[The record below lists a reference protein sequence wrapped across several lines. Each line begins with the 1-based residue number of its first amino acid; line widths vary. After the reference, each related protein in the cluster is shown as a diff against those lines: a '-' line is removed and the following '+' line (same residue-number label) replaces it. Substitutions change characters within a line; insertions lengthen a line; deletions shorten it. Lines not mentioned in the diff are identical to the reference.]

1 MRSDAVRREAHSKAT
16 HRLQILPKGKEKDI
30 NTMANNELLN
40 KIEALN
46 EWEALMEE
54 ARAEAEA
61 IRDSLKQEM
70 LERGT
75 EELEVGQY
83 MVRYQTIVTNHF
95 NSSAFK
101 KALPD
106 VYKSF
111 IRQGTSKRF
120 TISA

>member
-1 MRSDAVRREAHSKAT
+1 MAT
-16 HRLQILPKGKEKDI
+16 NEMLNQI
-30 NTMANNELLN
+30 N
-40 KIEALN
+40 ALI
-46 EWEALMEE
+46 EWENLMEE

-111 IRQGTSKRF
+111 MRQSTSKRF
-120 TISA
+120 SIA